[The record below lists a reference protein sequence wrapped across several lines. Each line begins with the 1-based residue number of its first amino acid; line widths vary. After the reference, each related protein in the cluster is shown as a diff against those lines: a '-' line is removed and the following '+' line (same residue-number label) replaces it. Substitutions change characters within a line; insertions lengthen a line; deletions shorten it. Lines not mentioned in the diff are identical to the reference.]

1 MSRLIFRCLNLD
13 HFSHSCIFCSIL
25 RDVTYVDLFPGYFKA
40 KQNAK
45 DTFSRTRGQR
55 AGAAKRAATQAA
67 EANKRAATQAAE
79 VAKRAATQA
88 AEEAAKEQLADTNGD
103 VSSPVSS
110 GTEDVL
116 LAKRAATQ
124 AAEPAK
130 RAATMTPKAA
140 KAGPRPK
147 ATKPSRRRKVGKDA
161 NPLLL
166 MEHTRSFIENAWGG
180 KTKAK
185 AKATAKAKE
194 KPKATTK
201 AKAKANAK
209 VQAKHADKEGRSVAG
224 LRVLIK
230 SNKQSRVYLDEA
242 LYLPIQNAPG
252 ETEENFADK
261 FEPGVTA
268 DMKGQMWY
276 RGAVLLGQ
284 LSRGPPP
291 ENDIPPDI
299 RPLYQNDLRT
309 LDENPGPSV
318 FDRVECSAEEELLAT
333 LASSELSSD
342 QLGARHATF
351 DDLVARQAAFELES
365 DYGVSPLEQDAV
377 LLLLGNVAR
386 WRWRQLC
393 CVSSGEGVTWLT
405 IARLQ
410 FPSEVSNLICDF
422 VGTRGPV
429 NREQLMSRV
438 KFSLLKAEYD
448 SLFSAAFD
456 TKWQLT
462 PSLSTVDLDNL
473 HMILAWAFQSR
484 ARAAI
489 YLNEKIVADGGE
501 ARTFSAD
508 KSKMDNMIGCADRI
522 KYALQAGEWAQR
534 HFEHAQESK
543 RIVDAAQQR
552 RKRLSYTKEE
562 VQAHAEEQ
570 RDVEANLQTATSELE
585 SKRTIISE
593 LGPILVSVVIA
604 RRALVISGYP
614 PLPAPV
620 FSTSGGYGYTSDCYK
635 TEEEEKGEMDEPEAG
650 DANEGEEVL
659 QEEET
664 GRRDS
669 KSELQADAAAGSSAG
684 VAYPKLLAKMHG
696 RGKKCTGVKSMKRY
710 AEKLIR
716 EERCGQGWGTS
727 GNLAYECWELAR
739 PGQREVKLAQ
749 MDKEGEVKQKLAAQK
764 EKLAAQKEKV
774 VDLAYGS
781 SSDNSQ
787 SAAKRRRKGEGRRP
801 QDYKI
806 PKKTTGGHEKG
817 VSDLLLPSCV
827 SSILS

>member
-1 MSRLIFRCLNLD
+1 
-13 HFSHSCIFCSIL
+13 
-25 RDVTYVDLFPGYFKA
+25 
-40 KQNAK
+40 
-45 DTFSRTRGQR
+45 
-55 AGAAKRAATQAA
+55 
-67 EANKRAATQAAE
+67 
-79 VAKRAATQA
+79 
-88 AEEAAKEQLADTNGD
+88 
-103 VSSPVSS
+103 
-110 GTEDVL
+110 
-116 LAKRAATQ
+116 
-124 AAEPAK
+124 
-130 RAATMTPKAA
+130 
-140 KAGPRPK
+140 
-147 ATKPSRRRKVGKDA
+147 
-161 NPLLL
+161 
-166 MEHTRSFIENAWGG
+166 
-180 KTKAK
+180 
-185 AKATAKAKE
+185 
-194 KPKATTK
+194 
-201 AKAKANAK
+201 
-209 VQAKHADKEGRSVAG
+209 
-224 LRVLIK
+224 
-230 SNKQSRVYLDEA
+230 
-242 LYLPIQNAPG
+242 
-252 ETEENFADK
+252 
-261 FEPGVTA
+261 
-268 DMKGQMWY
+268 
-276 RGAVLLGQ
+276 
-284 LSRGPPP
+284 
-291 ENDIPPDI
+291 
-299 RPLYQNDLRT
+299 
-309 LDENPGPSV
+309 
-318 FDRVECSAEEELLAT
+318 
-333 LASSELSSD
+333 
-342 QLGARHATF
+342 
-351 DDLVARQAAFELES
+351 
-365 DYGVSPLEQDAV
+365 
-377 LLLLGNVAR
+377 
-386 WRWRQLC
+386 
-393 CVSSGEGVTWLT
+393 
-405 IARLQ
+405 
-410 FPSEVSNLICDF
+410 
-422 VGTRGPV
+422 
-429 NREQLMSRV
+429 MSRV

-684 VAYPKLLAKMHG
+684 VAYPKLQAKMHD

-827 SSILS
+827 SLHSHTR